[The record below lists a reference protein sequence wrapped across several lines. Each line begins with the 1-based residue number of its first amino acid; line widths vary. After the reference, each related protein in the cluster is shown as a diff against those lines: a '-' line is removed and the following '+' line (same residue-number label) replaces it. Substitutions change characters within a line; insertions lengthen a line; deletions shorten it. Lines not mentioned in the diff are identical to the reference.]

1 MTQTNIKVDK
11 ATHIV
16 KKYMAASMV
25 VGLLPLPFVDFVAL
39 IGIQLKMLHR
49 LANLYHIEF
58 SKQKGKSLIASLL
71 GGGIPI
77 SLSGNVFSLVKGVPI
92 YGQMTG
98 MISMSVF
105 SGASTYAIGKV
116 FIQHFESGG
125 TFLSFEPKKVTD
137 YYEQQFEVGKAK
149 IQNRYAGIKP

>member
-1 MTQTNIKVDK
+1 MAQTNIKVNK
-11 ATHIV
+11 ATNIV
-16 KKYMAASMV
+16 KKYMVGSMA
-25 VGLLPLPFVDFVAL
+25 VGLVPLPLVDFVAL

-49 LANLYHIEF
+49 LANLYDIKF

-71 GGGIPI
+71 GGGIPV
-77 SLSGNVFSLVKGVPI
+77 SLSGNVFSLVKGVPF
-92 YGQMTG
+92 YGQVTG
-98 MISMSVF
+98 MVSMSVF

-137 YYEQQFEVGKAK
+137 YYEQQFEIGKSK

>member
-1 MTQTNIKVDK
+1 MAQTEIKADE
-11 ATHIV
+11 ATRIV
-16 KKYMAASMV
+16 KKHMVGSMV
-25 VGLLPLPFVDFVAL
+25 VGLIPIPCVDLVAL

-49 LANLYHIEF
+49 LANLYNIEF

-71 GGGIPI
+71 GGGIPV
-77 SLSGNVFSLVKGVPI
+77 SLSGSVFSLVKGIPF
-92 YGQMTG
+92 YGQITG

-116 FIQHFESGG
+116 FTQHFESGG
-125 TFLSFEPKKVTD
+125 TFLSFEPKKVTE
-137 YYEQQFEVGKAK
+137 YYEQQFEIGKAK